1 MQKVTLKLKI
11 NGADKTALIT
21 DRLVSLTLTDQAG
34 LDSDTLSL
42 TLDDRAPHIK
52 LPPIKATLQL
62 WLNQTYMGAWQAS
75 ELETD
80 DRAGTLTIEAT
91 GAKMTGAIQAP
102 RDASYDQVTLG
113 QLAATIAQRHGLPLA
128 ISAELKA
135 EALGHIDQRAE
146 SDLALLTRLTHPL
159 GAIAKLADQ
168 KLIIAHKDR
177 AASVS
182 GKPLPAITL
191 NAAAEGI
198 YIRGTIKGRAK
209 AGQTKAY
216 WQTADMPQKQAVTQ
230 GAPGQTYTLQGTYN
244 TERAAKAAASAK
256 LKALQRAEVDI
267 QCDLP
272 GHPAC
277 KAERPLTL
285 THHRH
290 AGDYIIQ
297 STTHQIRPNRI
308 YTTALTATTKPAK
321 ASTAP
326 KIKPKLT

>member
-1 MQKVTLKLKI
+1 MQKVTLQLKI
-11 NGADKTALIT
+11 NGEDKTALIT
-21 DRLVSLTLTDQAG
+21 DRLESLTVTDQAG

-62 WLNQTYMGAWQAS
+62 WINQTYMGAWQVS

-91 GAKMTGAIQAP
+91 GAKMTGPIQTP

-113 QLAATIAQRHGLPLA
+113 QLAATIAERHGLPLA
-128 ISAELKA
+128 ISAELKV

-177 AASVS
+177 AKSIS
-182 GKPLPAITL
+182 GKPLPPITL
-191 NAAAEGI
+191 DAAAEGI

-209 AGQTKAY
+209 ITQTKAY
-216 WQTADMPQKQAVTQ
+216 WQTADMPQKQAITQ
-230 GAPGQTYTLQGTYN
+230 GTAGQTYTLKGTYSA
-244 TERAAKAAASAK
+244 RGVAKAAAWSK

-267 QCDLP
+267 HCDLP
-272 GHPAC
+272 GNSAC
-277 KAERPLTL
+277 KAERLLTL
-285 THHRH
+285 AHHRH

-297 STTHQIRPNRI
+297 TATHQIRPNQI
-308 YTTALTATTKPAK
+308 YTTLLRATAKLDK
-321 ASTAP
+321 A
-326 KIKPKLT
+326 

>member
-11 NGADKTALIT
+11 NGEDKTALIT
-21 DRLVSLTLTDQAG
+21 DRLESLTVTDQAG

-62 WLNQTYMGAWQAS
+62 WINQTYMGAWQVS
-75 ELETD
+75 ELGTD
-80 DRAGTLTIEAT
+80 DRTGALTIEAT
-91 GAKMTGAIQAP
+91 GAKMTGPIQTP
-102 RDASYDQVTLG
+102 RDASYDQATLG
-113 QLAATIAQRHGLPLA
+113 QLAGAIAERHGLPLA

-146 SDLALLTRLTHPL
+146 SDLALLTRLTQPI

-168 KLIIAHKDR
+168 KLIIAHKDQGK
-177 AASVS
+177 SIS

-191 NAAAEGI
+191 DAGAEGI

-209 AGQTKAY
+209 ITQTRAY

-230 GAPGQTYTLQGTYN
+230 GTAGGQAHTLKGTYSA
-244 TERAAKAAASAK
+244 RGVAKAAAWAK
-256 LKALQRAEVDI
+256 LKALQRSEIDI

-272 GHPAC
+272 GNPAC

-285 THHRH
+285 ANHRH

-297 STTHQIRPNRI
+297 SATHQIRPKQP
-308 YTTALTATTKPAK
+308 YTTSLTATTKPAK
-321 ASTAP
+321 A
-326 KIKPKLT
+326 

>member
-1 MQKVTLKLKI
+1 MQKVTLQLKI

-21 DRLVSLTLTDQAG
+21 DRLESLTVTDQAG
-34 LDSDTLSL
+34 LDSDTLNL

-52 LPPIKATLQL
+52 LPPVKATLQL
-62 WLNQTYMGAWQAS
+62 WLNQTYMGAWQVS

-91 GAKMTGAIQAP
+91 GAKMTGAIQTP

-113 QLAATIAQRHGLPLA
+113 QLAATIAERHNLPLA
-128 ISAELKA
+128 ISAALEA

-146 SDLALLTRLTHPL
+146 SDLALLTRLTRPI

-168 KLIIAHKDR
+168 KLIITHKDR
-177 AASVS
+177 ATSVS

-191 NAAAEGI
+191 DATAEGV

-209 AGQTKAY
+209 ITQTKAY
-216 WQTADMPQKQAVTQ
+216 WQTADMPQKQAITQ
-230 GAPGQTYTLQGTYN
+230 GGAGQTYILKGTYSA
-244 TERAAKAAASAK
+244 RGVAKAAAWAK
-256 LKALQRAEVDI
+256 LKALQRAEIDI

-272 GHPAC
+272 GNPAC

-285 THHRH
+285 ANHRH

-297 STTHQIRPNRI
+297 TATHQIHAGQV
-308 YTTALTATTKPAK
+308 YTTSLQATTKK
-321 ASTAP
+321 KT
-326 KIKPKLT
+326 

>member
-1 MQKVTLKLKI
+1 MQAVTLKLKI
-11 NGADKTALIT
+11 NGEDKTALIT
-21 DRLVSLTLTDQAG
+21 DRLTSLTVTDQAG

-52 LPPIKATLQL
+52 LPPVKATLQL
-62 WLNQTYMGAWQAS
+62 WINQTYMGAWQVS

-91 GAKMTGAIQAP
+91 GAKMTGAIQTP
-102 RDASYDQVTLG
+102 RDASYDRVTLG
-113 QLAATIAQRHGLPLA
+113 QLAVTIAERHNLPLA
-128 ISAELKA
+128 ISAALKN

-146 SDLALLTRLTHPL
+146 SDLALLTRLTRPI

-168 KLIIAHKDR
+168 KLIITHKDQ
-177 AASVS
+177 ATSVS

-191 NAAAEGI
+191 DAAAQGI
-198 YIRGTIKGRAK
+198 YIRGAIKGRAK
-209 AGQTKAY
+209 ITQAKAY

-230 GAPGQTYTLQGTYN
+230 GTAGQTYTLHGAYN

-272 GHPAC
+272 GNPAC

-285 THHRH
+285 TNHRH

-297 STTHQIRPNRI
+297 TATHQIRPNQI
-308 YTTALTATTKPAK
+308 YTALLTATTKPDK
-321 ASTAP
+321 A
-326 KIKPKLT
+326 

>member
-11 NGADKTALIT
+11 NGEDKTALIA
-21 DRLVSLTLTDQAG
+21 DRLESLTVTDQAG
-34 LDSDTLSL
+34 QDSDTLSL

-62 WLNQTYMGAWQAS
+62 WINQTYMGAWQVS

-80 DRAGTLTIEAT
+80 DRAGTLTIEAA

-102 RDASYDQVTLG
+102 RYASYDQVTLG
-113 QLAATIAQRHGLPLA
+113 QLAATIAERHNLPLA
-128 ISAELKA
+128 ISAALKA

-146 SDLALLTRLTHPL
+146 SDLALLTRLTQPL

-168 KLIIAHKDR
+168 KLIIAHKDQGK
-177 AASVS
+177 SIS

-191 NAAAEGI
+191 DAATQGI

-209 AGQTKAY
+209 ITQTKAY

-230 GAPGQTYTLQGTYN
+230 GAAGGQTYTLKGTYSA
-244 TERAAKAAASAK
+244 RGVAKAAAWAK
-256 LKALQRAEVDI
+256 LKELQRAEIDI

-285 THHRH
+285 AHHRH
-290 AGDYIIQ
+290 AGDYTIQ
-297 STTHQIRPNRI
+297 STTHQIRPNQP
-308 YTTALTATTKPAK
+308 YTTSLTATTKPAK
-321 ASTAP
+321 A
-326 KIKPKLT
+326 

>member
-1 MQKVTLKLKI
+1 MQKVTLKIKI
-11 NGADKTALIT
+11 NGEDKTALII
-21 DRLVSLTLTDQAG
+21 DRLTSLTVTDQAG

-52 LPPIKATLQL
+52 LPPVKATLQL
-62 WLNQTYMGAWQAS
+62 WLNQTYMGAWQVS

-91 GAKMTGAIQAP
+91 GAKMTGPIQTP
-102 RDASYDQVTLG
+102 RDASYDQITLG
-113 QLAATIAQRHGLPLA
+113 QLAAAIARRHGLPLA
-128 ISAELKA
+128 ITAELKA
-135 EALGHIDQRAE
+135 EALGHIDQRGE

-177 AASVS
+177 AKSIS

-191 NAAAEGI
+191 DATAQGI

-209 AGQTKAY
+209 ITQTRAY

-230 GAPGQTYTLQGTYN
+230 GAAGQTYTLKGTYSA
-244 TERAAKAAASAK
+244 RGVAKAAAWAK
-256 LKALQRAEVDI
+256 LKALQRAEIDI

-285 THHRH
+285 ANHRH

-297 STTHQIRPNRI
+297 SATHQIRPNQP
-308 YTTALTATTKPAK
+308 YTTSLTAAARPAK
-321 ASTAP
+321 A
-326 KIKPKLT
+326 

>member
-1 MQKVTLKLKI
+1 MQPVDLKLKI
-11 NGADKTALIT
+11 NGEDKTALIT
-21 DRLVSLTLTDQAG
+21 DRLTSLTVTDQAG

-42 TLDDRAPHIK
+42 TLDDRAPHIE

-62 WLNQTYMGAWQAS
+62 WLNQTYMGAWQVS

-80 DRAGTLTIEAT
+80 DRAGALTIEAT
-91 GAKMTGAIQAP
+91 GAKMTGAIQTP
-102 RDASYDQVTLG
+102 RDASYDQITLG
-113 QLAATIAQRHGLPLA
+113 QLAGAIAERHDLPLA
-128 ISAELKA
+128 ISAELKGK
-135 EALGHIDQRAE
+135 ALGHIDQRAE
-146 SDLALLTRLTHPL
+146 SDLALLTRLTRPL

-168 KLIIAHKDR
+168 KLVIAHKDR
-177 AASVS
+177 GKSVS

-191 NAAAEGI
+191 DATAQGI

-209 AGQTKAY
+209 VTQIKAY
-216 WQTADMPQKQAVTQ
+216 WQTADMPQKQTVTQ
-230 GAPGQTYTLQGTYN
+230 GAAGQTYTLKGTYSA
-244 TERAAKAAASAK
+244 EQSAKAAASAK

-285 THHRH
+285 ANHRH

-297 STTHQIRPNRI
+297 SATHQIRPNQT
-308 YTTALTATTKPAK
+308 YTTSLTATTKPDK
-321 ASTAP
+321 A
-326 KIKPKLT
+326 